1 MKNEKCEPQVK
12 QIHRG
17 DKMNF
22 SNMKIGTRLGMGFGL
37 ILILL
42 VISTLVGNR
51 SMGKIQGDM
60 NQIYNVNVVSMEL
73 AYDMLDSMAVI
84 SRETRTILLLED
96 VNAKQEPSS
105 KIEEARAMY
114 NKDFAKLKEMD
125 NTVEGKALLANVE
138 KAIESAKISNDKVV
152 NLGLAGKNA
161 EAVSVITKEAMPG
174 MARIEE
180 LLKNV
185 VNYQEERS
193 KVRFN
198 EAAQLYARTRLFM
211 LINGGIAIILGIFIS
226 WLITFIITRSITNP
240 LKIAVDVAEQIA
252 ARNLRVDVPVNKS
265 RNEIGFLI
273 QSFQRMVEN
282 LREETRQIMEGINVL
297 ASSASEIS
305 VSTVQFASGA
315 AESAAALSETT
326 ATMEEVRQTVQVSS
340 QKAKYMSEIAPKAMQ
355 ASQNGQD
362 SVNETIK
369 RMDLIQEQMVSIAE
383 SIVRLSEQS
392 QAIGELISIVDDV
405 AEQSNLL
412 AVNASIEAA
421 KAEEHGQGFAVV
433 AQEIKS
439 LAEQSKQA
447 TAQVRRILNDIQK
460 ATSAAVMATE
470 QGSKAVDAGVK
481 QSTEASESIRTM
493 ANTITEATH
502 ALTQIAV
509 TAQQQLTGI
518 DQVALAM
525 NNIEQASN
533 QNVDSARQL
542 ETAAL
547 KLDELGRRLKELVE
561 QYQV

>member
-1 MKNEKCEPQVK
+1 
-12 QIHRG
+12 
-17 DKMNF
+17 MNF
-22 SNMKIGTRLGMGFGL
+22 KDMKIGTRLGLGFGL

-42 VISTLVGNR
+42 VISTLVGNS

-60 NQIYNVNVVSMEL
+60 NQIYNTNVVSMEL

-84 SRETRTILLLED
+84 SRETRSIILLED
-96 VNAKQEPSS
+96 SNAKQDSS
-105 KIEEARAMY
+105 NKIEEARARY
-114 NKDFAKLKEMD
+114 NKDFAKLREMD

-138 KAIESAKISNDKVV
+138 KAIESGKLSNDKVV
-152 NLGLAGKNA
+152 TLGLAGNNA
-161 EAVSVITKEAMPG
+161 EAVSVINKEAMPG
-174 MARIEE
+174 MARIEDS
-180 LLKNV
+180 LKNV

-193 KVRFN
+193 KARFN

-211 LINGGIAIILGIFIS
+211 LINSGIAIILGIFIS

-252 ARNLRVDVPVNKS
+252 DRNLRVDVPVNNS

-273 QSFQRMVEN
+273 QSFHRMVEN
-282 LREETRQIMEGINVL
+282 LREETRQIMEGVNVL

-305 VSTVQFASGA
+305 ASTVQFASGA

-355 ASQNGQD
+355 ASQDGQD

-493 ANTITEATH
+493 ANTITEATQ

-518 DQVALAM
+518 DQVAIAM

>member
-1 MKNEKCEPQVK
+1 
-12 QIHRG
+12 
-17 DKMNF
+17 MNF
-22 SNMKIGTRLGMGFGL
+22 RDMKIGTRLGLGFGL
-37 ILILL
+37 VLVLL

-51 SMGKIQGDM
+51 SMGKIQDEM

-73 AYDMLDSMAVI
+73 AYDMLDSMAII

-96 VNAKQEPSS
+96 FNAKQESSS
-105 KIEEARAMY
+105 KIEEARARY
-114 NKDFAKLKEMD
+114 NKDFASLKELD

-138 KAIESAKISNDKVV
+138 NAIDSGKISNDKVV
-152 NLGLAGKNA
+152 SLGLAGKSA
-161 EAVSVITKEAMPG
+161 EAVSEINRDAMPG
-174 MARIEE
+174 MAKIEDS
-180 LLKNV
+180 LKKV

-193 KVRFN
+193 KTRFN
-198 EAAQLYARTRLFM
+198 EAANEYTRTRLFM
-211 LINGGIAIILGIFIS
+211 LIAGGTAILLGILIS
-226 WLITFIITRSITNP
+226 WLITFFITRSITNP
-240 LKIAVDVAEQIA
+240 LKTAVGVAEQIA
-252 ARNLRVDVPVNKS
+252 ARNLRVNVPANES
-265 RNEIGFLI
+265 RSEIGFLI
-273 QSFQRMVEN
+273 QSFHKMVEN
-282 LREETRQIMEGINVL
+282 LREEIRQIMEGVSVL
-297 ASSASEIS
+297 ASSATEIS
-305 VSTVQFASGA
+305 VSTVQFASSA
-315 AESAAALSETT
+315 AESAASVSETT
-326 ATMEEVRQTVQVSS
+326 ATMEEVRQIVQASS
-340 QKAKYMSEIAPKAMQ
+340 QKAKYISEIAQKAMQ
-355 ASQNGQD
+355 VSQNGQE

-369 RMDLIQEQMVSIAE
+369 RMDLIQEQMASIAE
-383 SIVRLSEQS
+383 SIVQLSEQS

-433 AQEIKS
+433 AHEIKS

-481 QSTEASESIRTM
+481 QSTEASGSIKTM
-493 ANTITEATH
+493 ANTISEATH
-502 ALTQIAV
+502 AVTQIAV

>member
-1 MKNEKCEPQVK
+1 MKREKRETVK
-12 QIHRG
+12 RIHRG

-22 SNMKIGTRLGMGFGL
+22 KDMKIGTRLGLGFGL

-42 VISTLVGNR
+42 VISTLVGNS

-60 NQIYNVNVVSMEL
+60 NQIYNTNVVSMEL

-84 SRETRTILLLED
+84 SRETRSIILLED
-96 VNAKQEPSS
+96 SNAKQDSS
-105 KIEEARAMY
+105 NKIEEARARY
-114 NKDFAKLKEMD
+114 NKDFAKLREMD

-138 KAIESAKISNDKVV
+138 KAIESGKLSNDKVV
-152 NLGLAGKNA
+152 TLGLAGNNA
-161 EAVSVITKEAMPG
+161 EAVSVINKEAMPG
-174 MARIEE
+174 MARIEDS
-180 LLKNV
+180 LKNV

-193 KVRFN
+193 KARFN

-211 LINGGIAIILGIFIS
+211 LINSGIAIILGIFIS

-252 ARNLRVDVPVNKS
+252 DRNLRVDVPVNNS

-273 QSFQRMVEN
+273 QSFHRMVEN
-282 LREETRQIMEGINVL
+282 LREETRQIMEGVNVL

-305 VSTVQFASGA
+305 ASTVQFASGA

-355 ASQNGQD
+355 ASQDGQD

-493 ANTITEATH
+493 ANTITEATQ

-518 DQVALAM
+518 DQVAIAM

>member
-1 MKNEKCEPQVK
+1 MKRQNKYIGVT
-12 QIHRG
+12 
-17 DKMNF
+17 KMNF
-22 SNMKIGTRLGMGFGL
+22 RDMKIGTRLGLGFGL

-42 VISTLVGNR
+42 VISTLVGNS

-84 SRETRTILLLED
+84 SRETRSILLLED
-96 VNAKQEPSS
+96 INAKQDSS
-105 KIEEARAMY
+105 NKIEEARARY

-125 NTVEGKALLANVE
+125 NTVEGKSLLANVE
-138 KAIESAKISNDKVV
+138 KAIESGKLSNDKVV
-152 NLGLAGKNA
+152 TLGLAGKNA
-161 EAVSVITKEAMPG
+161 EAVSVVNKEAMPG
-174 MARIEE
+174 MARIEDS
-180 LLKNV
+180 LKSV

-193 KVRFN
+193 KARFN

-211 LINGGIAIILGIFIS
+211 LITSGAAIILGIFIS

-240 LKIAVDVAEQIA
+240 LKTAVNVAEQIA

-273 QSFQRMVEN
+273 QSFHRMVEN
-282 LREETRQIMEGINVL
+282 LREETRQIMEGVNVL

-305 VSTVQFASGA
+305 ASTVQFASGA

-340 QKAKYMSEIAPKAMQ
+340 QKAKYMSEIAQKAMQ
-355 ASQNGQD
+355 ASQDGQD